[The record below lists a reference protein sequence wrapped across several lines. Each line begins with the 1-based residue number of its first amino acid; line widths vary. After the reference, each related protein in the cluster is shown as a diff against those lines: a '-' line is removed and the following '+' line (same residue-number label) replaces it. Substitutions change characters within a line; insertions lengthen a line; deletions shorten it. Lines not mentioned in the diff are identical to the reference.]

1 MTDDDWEEAVP
12 WGSGQIVPLSET
24 PVKTNKKRMKFIGFY
39 ENEEKAI
46 PYMTD
51 GKRDYKREY
60 EKYQGRPE
68 QIKARSERTTARRQA
83 NEAGITHKG
92 DGKDI
97 DHIKPLS
104 KGGKNVK
111 SNERVVTS
119 SVNRSFS
126 RNKDGSLKS
135 QTSKRERKG

>member
-1 MTDDDWEEAVP
+1 M
-12 WGSGQIVPLSET
+12 
-24 PVKTNKKRMKFIGFY
+24 
-39 ENEEKAI
+39 
-46 PYMTD
+46 PYMKN

-83 NEAGITHKG
+83 NAAGITHKG

-104 KGGKNVK
+104 KGGANVR
-111 SNERVVTS
+111 SNERVVS
-119 SVNRSFS
+119 AARNRSFA
-126 RNKDGSLKS
+126 RNADGSLKS
-135 QTSKRERKG
+135 QTSKRERKK